1 MNSIPFWSFNTKFG
15 NLSPFS
21 KVFILINF
29 IPKIVTKKEKINFII
44 KNLNKLYPKIPVPLN
59 HKDEYTLLI
68 AVLLSAQS
76 TDKRVNEI
84 TPTLFGRAS
93 NPQEMI

>member
-1 MNSIPFWSFNTKFG
+1 M
-15 NLSPFS
+15 
-21 KVFILINF
+21 
-29 IPKIVTKKEKINFII
+29 TKKEKINFII

-93 NPQEMI
+93 NPQEMVKLSTTEIKKL

>member
-1 MNSIPFWSFNTKFG
+1 M
-15 NLSPFS
+15 
-21 KVFILINF
+21 
-29 IPKIVTKKEKINFII
+29 TKKEKIEFII
-44 KNLNKLYPKIPVPLN
+44 ENLNKLYPRIPVPLN

-84 TPTLFGRAS
+84 TPILFARAS
-93 NPQEMI
+93 NPIEMIRLSTTEIT